1 MTKNSAMK
9 RAAREYQEEHGVPYT
24 VALRR
29 TRDLKVGDRV
39 REIPGEGGDIRQMP
53 IGEVDFIYI
62 TTYDVRYPDGKMSVQ
77 LQRNE
82 LEAVTI

>member
-1 MTKNSAMK
+1 MTKNSAVK
-9 RAAREYQEEHGVPYT
+9 RAARDYQDEHGVPYT

-29 TRDLKVGDRV
+29 TKPLKVGERV
-39 REIPGEGGDIRQMP
+39 REIPGEGDIKQMP
-53 IGEVDFIYI
+53 IGVVDFIYI

-77 LQRNE
+77 LHRNE